1 MAKPNPGNHGDLDP
15 IRDAYFDR
23 HGRLI
28 VTNERLAREI
38 QFRMTLNNG
47 RLKVARE
54 VFPEE
59 KALEIKV
66 PKKSTPSDRR
76 PFGGGK
82 GEDDTV
88 TGTMDSG
95 HPVNMMCPCAP
106 EIP

>member
-1 MAKPNPGNHGDLDP
+1 MAKPNPANQGDLDP
-15 IRDAYFDR
+15 IRDGYFDR
-23 HGRLI
+23 EGRFI

-47 RLKVARE
+47 RLKVARA

-66 PKKSTPSDRR
+66 PKKSTSSDRR
-76 PFGGGK
+76 PLSGK
-82 GEDDTV
+82 GDDEKAA
-88 TGTMDSG
+88 TMDSG